1 MYIFFIYAYMD
12 ISKIGTVARFAP
24 VLERIPRQLARIRPK
39 IARFGAFIA
48 QVDKLP
54 VQTVN
59 GL

>member
-1 MYIFFIYAYMD
+1 MD

-54 VQTVN
+54 VQTAN
-59 GL
+59 GP